1 MAKVRMNL
9 LLMGKTGAG
18 KSATGNKILGQNCF
32 TEYNKTSAGTKDVHC
47 NTGRFEDIAVYMVD
61 PPGLMDTETIEE
73 EWAQRAG
80 ADMFEAL
87 MWCGGEVDAFVL
99 VISYAARFTE
109 EDKKTLEIL
118 KSLFGENYFNHL
130 IVVLT
135 HGDLFTGNMENEG
148 TPNKSFDAWLKE
160 QKGPF
165 RQLFQN
171 CDGRF
176 VLFNNREKD
185 DVKIFAQRKKL
196 IQLVMDVREKEG
208 KYTSEAFEDA
218 EELREAFIHQEK
230 APLLEKNIQAIIGLL
245 ITDIKTLPNTPQES
259 DIEHIKQGI
268 EDLQNEIKMADR
280 GTGSFEYLKKIA
292 AHLQESLHDK
302 EELSRLSQELHDA
315 QISDMERV
323 AKLTRGTYTTFL
335 LAATVVLA
343 PFAAVYA
350 AGTALCAFVSKIHGN
365 MRFKRIHTKISAVT
379 AKIARSDPTNRQ
391 IEAGEWK
398 QLKKR

>member
-9 LLMGKTGAG
+9 LLMGKIGAG
-18 KSATGNKILGQNCF
+18 KSATGNTILGRKCF
-32 TEYNKTSAGTKDVHC
+32 TEYSKMTSVTKSVHS
-47 NTGRFEDIAVYMVD
+47 NTGRVGDIAVYMVD
-61 PPGLMDTETIEE
+61 QPGLMDPETIKE

-87 MWCGGEVDAFVL
+87 MWCGGEIDAFVF
-99 VISYAARFTE
+99 VISYGTRFTE

-135 HGDLFTGNMENEG
+135 RGDLFTDDMENEG
-148 TPNKSFDAWLKE
+148 TPNKSFESWLKE
-160 QKGPF
+160 QDGPF
-165 RQLFQN
+165 KQLFQD
-171 CDGRF
+171 CDGKC

-185 DVKIFAQRKKL
+185 DVKILAQRKKL
-196 IQLVMDVREKEG
+196 IQLVMDVQEKEG

-245 ITDIKTLPNTPQES
+245 ITDIKTLPNTPLEI
-259 DIEHIKQGI
+259 DIERIKQGI
-268 EDLQNEIKMADR
+268 ENLQNEIQMTDR
-280 GTGSFEYLKKIA
+280 GTGSFEYLKEIVA
-292 AHLQESLHDK
+292 LLQESLHDR

-323 AKLTRGTYTTFL
+323 AKLARGTYATFL
-335 LAATVVLA
+335 LASTVVLA
-343 PFAAVYA
+343 PVAAVFA
-350 AGTALCAFVSKIHGN
+350 AGTVLCAFVSKIHSN
-365 MRFKRIHTKISAVT
+365 VRFKRIHTKISVVT
-379 AKIARSDPTNRQ
+379 AKIALSEPTNRQ

-398 QLKKR
+398 QFNKR